1 MSGSFSW
8 KDVGTGDR
16 INDFS
21 DTEIEN
27 AVTDSN
33 MIRRYCY
40 SQIFGLETGG
50 MNRGKKRS
58 SVWLNIVHPSLCLHH
73 YNFPLP
79 KTKTTSQERKT
90 QQANELGRR

>member
-8 KDVGTGDR
+8 KDVDTGDR

-33 MIRRYCY
+33 MIRRYCC
-40 SQIFGLETGG
+40 SQKFDLGTGG
-50 MNRGKKRS
+50 MNRGKKEAA
-58 SVWLNIVHPSLCLHH
+58 
-73 YNFPLP
+73 F
-79 KTKTTSQERKT
+79 
-90 QQANELGRR
+90 G